1 MRPKANWL
9 RGHFVS
15 GLREL
20 KIAGKP
26 PLLGICSMH
35 CHPAFGNWQSRIIAS
50 GNVIPTIRP
59 FASDD

>member
-15 GLREL
+15 GRREL

-35 CHPAFGNWQSRIIAS
+35 CHPAFGNW
-50 GNVIPTIRP
+50 
-59 FASDD
+59 